1 MFGKDKAVLIGIV
14 VFLCLAVVGGLIAI
28 VMSVGNDNQPTST
41 DGETVESP
49 ETAPVEHYEPEVYGV
64 GSYQYNLLI
73 KVFCDGP
80 DRIYFNENQIRIVEG
95 SSNCQG
101 QRSVGEII
109 RG

>member
-1 MFGKDKAVLIGIV
+1 MFGKNKAALIGMV
-14 VFLCLAVVGGLIAI
+14 ALVCIAI
-28 VMSVGNDNQPTST
+28 VVGIIAIAMSVGNNNQPTSA

-64 GSYQYNLLI
+64 GSHQYNLLI

-80 DRIYFNENQIRIVEG
+80 DRIYFNESQIRIVEG

-101 QRSVGEII
+101 QRSVGEIVP
-109 RG
+109 G